1 MRNCGRC
8 LCQVE
13 PEKTAEKKR
22 GEFGSFRDEIKTFF
36 VAVVVSGVNL
46 TNILGLFFHA
56 KIVLHLIYI
65 SPIIALKFWWILY
78 VLNFAKV
85 AVILCFFCQILF
97 AIKSFKNYLC
107 KSFVPEMLMKLTPAR
122 CCKCSQWQCFG
133 FDCMHSTNI

>member
-22 GEFGSFRDEIKTFF
+22 GEFGSFRDEIKTFL
-36 VAVVVSGVNL
+36 VVVVVRRGVNL
-46 TNILGLFFHA
+46 TNILGRLFHA

-78 VLNFAKV
+78 VLNCAFLSNSV
-85 AVILCFFCQILF
+85 
-97 AIKSFKNYLC
+97 
-107 KSFVPEMLMKLTPAR
+107 R
-122 CCKCSQWQCFG
+122 
-133 FDCMHSTNI
+133 H